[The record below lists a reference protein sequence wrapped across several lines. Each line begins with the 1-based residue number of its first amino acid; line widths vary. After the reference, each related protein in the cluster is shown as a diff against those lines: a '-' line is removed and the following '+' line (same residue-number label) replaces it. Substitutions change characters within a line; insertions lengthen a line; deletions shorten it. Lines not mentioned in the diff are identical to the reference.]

1 MEIYKLII
9 LCLVIVIWIIS
20 VPYLKK
26 FRIYQFS
33 MLLFFSFVVGILLTD
48 SICKHGWEAKNMVL
62 HFLLIGGI
70 IYQAIRF
77 YKDNLADKS

>member
-20 VPYLKK
+20 MPYLKK

-33 MLLFFSFVVGILLTD
+33 MLLFFSFVIGILLTV
-48 SICKHGWEAKNMVL
+48 SIQKHGWVPKNLVL

-70 IYQAIRF
+70 VYQAIRF
-77 YKDNLADKS
+77 YRDSFAGKP